1 MAKNISQAAFSV
13 ALLLIFVKVIGFLKQ
28 SVFAAY
34 FGASK
39 EMDMFLLTTEFFGE
53 FSTAV
58 FSGISIS
65 LLALYLEF

>member
-1 MAKNISQAAFSV
+1 MAKNISKAAFSV

-28 SVFAAY
+28 SVFASY

-53 FSTAV
+53 F
-58 FSGISIS
+58 
-65 LLALYLEF
+65 